1 MNESTKTNNRP
12 PRWFMKLFTR
22 LNVFVYQVSGGR
34 MMNKLAGMPILL
46 VEMTGAKSGK
56 KRTIPLMYVPNG
68 GGFILVASQGGAPK
82 HPVWYHNLV
91 AHPNVQITYGGETK
105 GMVVRQATDDE
116 KSQLWPICCQ
126 YYPPYQDYQDST
138 ERNIPLFVCE

>member
-1 MNESTKTNNRP
+1 L
-12 PRWFMKLFTR
+12 KLFTR
-22 LNVFVYQVSGGR
+22 LNVFVYQLSGGR

-68 GGFILVASQGGAPK
+68 DGFILVASQGGAPK

-91 AHPNVQITYGGETK
+91 AQPNVQITYGGKTK
-105 GMVVRQATDDE
+105 SMVVRQATDDE